1 MISCAARKTDN
12 MQNTVQTWPKALKK
26 ALSNSVLSLSKL
38 VVMQLQPLAKV
49 KEKARA
55 VAVVLPLDSFRT

>member
-1 MISCAARKTDN
+1 